1 MLKHI
6 RLTDAD
12 SRFFQEARHL
22 YETAFPYA
30 ERRSLSC
37 HVAAVAAESD
47 FFCYAL
53 HEDGA
58 FAGIIYYWLFA
69 DCVYVEHLAIADS
82 LRGRGLGKAAL
93 AIAQQHGLPVILE
106 IEPAVDE
113 VTSARLRF
121 YERAGYHRLV
131 YEHYQLPYHPG
142 EAPLRLELLSYPQ
155 PADARLYR
163 SFERD
168 FAAKPMLY
176 RDIQ

>member
-1 MLKHI
+1 MKRRFPMPSVALCHAMW
-6 RLTDAD
+6 RL
-12 SRFFQEARHL
+12 L
-22 YETAFPYA
+22 PP
-30 ERRSLSC
+30 SLI
-37 HVAAVAAESD
+37 

-69 DCVYVEHLAIADS
+69 DCVYVEHLARADS

-113 VTSARLRF
+113 VTAARLRF
-121 YERAGYHRLV
+121 YERAGYHRLE